1 MAVKIYNKNT
11 AGRRF
16 SSVQDF
22 SDITKTQPTKSL
34 MFVKKRTGGRNA
46 YGRITVRH
54 RGGGAK
60 RYIRMIDWKQ
70 ERYDVP
76 MQVTSIEYDPN
87 RGGRIA
93 LVTYPDKEQRYIL
106 APHGLKVG
114 DTLLSSQSRID
125 VKAGNRLQLANIPI
139 GMTVYNIELAPGKG
153 GAIVRGA
160 GVQAQLVA
168 VEGDFAQIKL
178 PSSEIRL
185 VAKQCM
191 ASIGTVS
198 NADLRHVR
206 VGKAGRMRHM
216 GWRPEVRGKVMN
228 PVDHPHGGGEGKNP
242 IGLKH
247 AKTLWGKV
255 AMGVKTRKP
264 GKWSNRFILQRRKK

>member
-1 MAVKIYNKNT
+1 MGIKIYNKNT

-34 MFVKKRTGGRNA
+34 VFVKKRSGGRNA

-60 RYIRMIDWKQ
+60 RYIRTIDWKQ

-76 MQVTSIEYDPN
+76 MRVESIEYDPN

-93 LVTYPDKEQRYIL
+93 LVVYPDKEQRYIL
-106 APHGLKVG
+106 SPEGLKVG

-125 VKAGNRLQLANIPI
+125 VNRGNRLQLVNIPI
-139 GMTVYNIELAPGKG
+139 GMSIYNIELAPGKG
-153 GAIVRGA
+153 GAIVRSAGA
-160 GVQAQLVA
+160 HAQLVA
-168 VEGDFAQIKL
+168 VEGAHAHLKL
-178 PSSEIRL
+178 PSGEIRL

-191 ASIGTVS
+191 ASIGAVS
-198 NADLRHVR
+198 NPDLRHVR
-206 VGKAGRMRHM
+206 IGKAGRMRHR

-264 GKWSNRFILQRRKK
+264 GKWSNRFILQRRKR

>member
-1 MAVKIYNKNT
+1 MGVTMYNKNT

-76 MQVTSIEYDPN
+76 MQVASIEYDPN

-106 APHGLKVG
+106 SPEGLKVG

-125 VKAGNRLQLANIPI
+125 VKTGNRLQLVNIPI
-139 GMTVYNIELAPGKG
+139 GMTVFNIELAPGKG
-153 GAIVRGA
+153 GAIVRSAGA
-160 GVQAQLVA
+160 QAQLVA
-168 VEGDFAQIKL
+168 VEGEFAHVKL

-185 VAKQCM
+185 VSKQCM

-198 NADLRHVR
+198 NPDLRHVR
-206 VGKAGRMRHM
+206 IGKAGRMRHM

>member
-1 MAVKIYNKNT
+1 MNVKIYNKNT

-22 SDITKTQPTKSL
+22 SDITKTEPKKSL
-34 MFVKKRTGGRNA
+34 IVKKKMYGGRNA
-46 YGRITVRH
+46 HGHITVRH

-60 RYIRMIDWKQ
+60 RYIRLVDWKQ
-70 ERYDVP
+70 ERYDIP
-76 MQVTSIEYDPN
+76 ARIEAIEYDPN
-87 RGGRIA
+87 RSSRIA

-106 APHGLKVG
+106 CPVDLHVG
-114 DTLLSSQSRID
+114 DTVLSSQSRID
-125 VKAGNRLQLANIPI
+125 VKPGNRMILAHIPV
-139 GMTVYNIELAPGKG
+139 GMTIYNIELQPGKG
-153 GAIVRGA
+153 GAIVRSAGA
-160 GVQAQLVA
+160 GAQLVG
-168 VEGDFAQIKL
+168 VEGDRAQLKL
-178 PSSEIRL
+178 PSGEIRL
-185 VAKQCM
+185 VSSQCS

-198 NADLRHVR
+198 NPDWRHVR
-206 VGKAGRMRHM
+206 IGKAGRMRHM

-247 AKTLWGKV
+247 AKTLWGKT

-264 GKWSNRFILQRRKK
+264 QKWSNRFILQRRKK

>member
-1 MAVKIYNKNT
+1 MGVKIYNKNT

-34 MFVKKRTGGRNA
+34 VFVKKRSGGRNA

-70 ERYDVP
+70 DRYDAP
-76 MQVTSIEYDPN
+76 MRVLAIEYDPN

-93 LVTYPDKEQRYIL
+93 LVIYPDQERRYIL
-106 APHGLKVG
+106 SPEGLNVG
-114 DTLLSSQSRID
+114 DVLLSSQSRID
-125 VKAGNRLQLANIPI
+125 AKTGNRLQLVNIPI
-139 GMTVYNIELAPGKG
+139 GMSVYNIELAPGKG
-153 GAIVRGA
+153 GAIVRSAGA
-160 GVQAQLVA
+160 HAQLVA
-168 VEGDFAQIKL
+168 IEGAHAHLKL
-178 PSSEIRL
+178 PSGEIRL
-185 VAKQCM
+185 VAKECM
-191 ASIGTVS
+191 ASIGAVS
-198 NADLRHVR
+198 NPDLRHVR
-206 VGKAGRMRHM
+206 IGKAGRMRHM